1 MENSNGFVAWMDQKI
16 MQPLAKFSQYKFVRA
31 IANTGMAVI
40 PFTIVGSM
48 FLVLSVIPT
57 VIPSLQGIYDA
68 TLGRVENLYMI
79 ANTATMGVL
88 SLYFNI
94 SLGYEFT
101 KLYHEEEKLD
111 MSPLNGALLGLMAYF
126 MCIPQLFIQNG
137 KLELL
142 NTMTEELTVVDGWQM
157 SGGVVRLSTSGIF
170 TAIIMAVVAV
180 QLYRICVKQHWTIK
194 LPDSVPEGVAN
205 SFTALIPAFVIAFVV
220 LIING
225 LLSLIGYDVF
235 TIIAV
240 PFGFVTNLTSSYIGI
255 LVIVFLIQALWF
267 VGVHGATIIT
277 SLIQPITLA
286 NLATNA
292 AHTTNI
298 PWAGEFNNSFITI
311 GGSGATL
318 LLSFWMASRARSE
331 QLSVIGKAEVVPA
344 IFNINEPL
352 IFGLPFLYNVDLMIP
367 WFLAPMA
374 SASLGYWAI
383 KLEIVRPVVAQIA
396 WPTPIGLGGLISTGG
411 DWKGFVLAI
420 LCAIVAFLIY
430 YPFVRRYDKKLIA
443 QEKAMAEDL

>member
-1 MENSNGFVAWMDQKI
+1 MENNKFVAWMDKTI

-31 IANTGMAVI
+31 IANTGMAII

-48 FLVLSVIPT
+48 FLVLSVVPT
-57 VIPSLQGIYDA
+57 VVPSLKGVYDA

-79 ANTATMGVL
+79 ANTATMGIL

-101 KLYHEEEKLD
+101 KIYHEEEKLD
-111 MSPLNGALLGLMAYF
+111 MSPLNGALLGLMAYI
-126 MCIPQLFIQNG
+126 MCIPQLFIQDG
-137 KLELL
+137 KLALV
-142 NTMTEELTVVDGWQM
+142 NTVSDDLKVIDGWQM
-157 SGGVVRLSTSGIF
+157 SSGVVRLSTSGIF
-170 TAIIMAVVAV
+170 TAIIMAVLAV
-180 QLYRICVKQHWTIK
+180 MLYRLCVKNKWTIK

-225 LLSLIGYDVF
+225 LLLMVGYDVF
-235 TIIAV
+235 TIVAV

-292 AHTTNI
+292 AHTTTI
-298 PWAGEFNNSFITI
+298 PWAGEFNNAFITI

-318 LLSFWMASRARSE
+318 ILSFWMAYRARSE
-331 QLSVIGKAEVVPA
+331 QLSAIGKAEMVPA

-352 IFGLPFLYNVDLMIP
+352 IFGLPFLYNIDLMIP

-383 KLEIVRPVVAQIA
+383 KLGIVRPVIAQMA
-396 WPTPIGLGGLISTGG
+396 WPTPVGLGGLISTGG
-411 DWKGFVLAI
+411 DWKGFVLAV
-420 LCAIVAFLIY
+420 LSAVLAFVIY
-430 YPFVRRYDKKLIA
+430 YPFIRRYDKKLLV
-443 QEKAMAEDL
+443 QEKEMTA

>member
-1 MENSNGFVAWMDQKI
+1 MENNNKFVVWMDKAI
-16 MQPLAKFSQYKFVRA
+16 MQPLAKFSQFKFVRA

-57 VIPSLQGIYDA
+57 VVPALQGVYDA
-68 TLGRVENLYMI
+68 TLGRIENLYMI
-79 ANTATMGVL
+79 ANTATMGIL

-94 SLGYEFT
+94 SLGFEFT
-101 KLYHEEEKLD
+101 KIYHEEEKLD

-126 MCIPQLFIQNG
+126 MCIPQLFINDG

-142 NTMTEELTVVDGWQM
+142 NTMTDDMKVVDGWQM

-170 TAIIMAVVAV
+170 TAIIMAVLAV
-180 QLYRICVKQHWTIK
+180 MLYRLCVKNKWTIK

-220 LIING
+220 LILNG

-235 TIIAV
+235 TIVAV
-240 PFGFVTNLTSSYIGI
+240 PFGFVTNLTSSFIGI
-255 LVIVFLIQALWF
+255 LVIEFLIQALWF

-277 SLIQPITLA
+277 SIIQPITLA

-292 AHTTNI
+292 AHKTVI
-298 PWAGEFNNSFITI
+298 PWAGEFNNSFVTI

-318 LLSFWMASRARSE
+318 LLSFWMANRARSE
-331 QLSVIGKAEVVPA
+331 QLSAIGKAEAVPA
-344 IFNINEPL
+344 LFNINEPL

-374 SASLGYWAI
+374 SSAIGYWAI
-383 KLEIVRPVVAQIA
+383 KLGVVRPVVAQIA

-411 DWKGFVLAI
+411 DWKGFILAI
-420 LCAIVAFLIY
+420 VCAVVAFLIY
-430 YPFVRRYDKKLIA
+430 YPFIRKYDKKLVA
-443 QEKAMAEDL
+443 QEQAMAEE